1 MRPNQAA
8 ALQLWRQVL
17 AACRT
22 AGNGDLDTDT
32 MGYIALEIALGL
44 MALDFTK
51 QQLVTHFKNVVAEIE
66 ADEWRVVNAGLGLEN
81 TAGEDWSWI
90 EQPLGTQGCPPG
102 PCAPSAISASG
113 TCLLQPTA
121 SAALHARPAMS
132 FTTWTFD
139 QPNQRWSVVSW
150 HGPGAWSGDGRS
162 GRVWRK
168 ESGNYQR

>member
-1 MRPNQAA
+1 MAMRPNQAA

-22 AGNGDLDTDT
+22 AGNGDLDTDR

-90 EQPLGTQGCPPG
+90 EQLSGLKGAHQDLARRQLSQLQELACYSPRLRQLCTPG
-102 PCAPSAISASG
+102 
-113 TCLLQPTA
+113 LL
-121 SAALHARPAMS
+121 
-132 FTTWTFD
+132 
-139 QPNQRWSVVSW
+139 
-150 HGPGAWSGDGRS
+150 
-162 GRVWRK
+162 
-168 ESGNYQR
+168 